1 MSQLE
6 VHRIP
11 VLQDHPV
18 YLAHAAAH
26 DAAGDATGDATLVVD
41 PGSPGR

>member
-11 VLQDHPV
+11 VLQDHSV
-18 YLAHAAAH
+18 YLAHAAAA
-26 DAAGDATGDATLVVD
+26 DAVGDATGDATLVVA
-41 PGSPGR
+41 PVSPGR